1 MDLDINR
8 IQSNL
13 PRRLLDLNLDL
24 DRSLK
29 RKPPTKLELID
40 GQIIVYRFDT
50 IKKVIIFSFIIN
62 LSSFLN
68 HTSKQKKN
76 IKKIHEKRWK
86 SGGFFFASSNEKPNN
101 LHLRE
106 DIPIR
111 KGRHFPSSSRSGN
124 SSSSL

>member
-68 HTSKQKKN
+68 HTSKQKK
-76 IKKIHEKRWK
+76 I
-86 SGGFFFASSNEKPNN
+86 
-101 LHLRE
+101 
-106 DIPIR
+106 
-111 KGRHFPSSSRSGN
+111 
-124 SSSSL
+124 